1 MKWTTGRK
9 ERSPKEILGRM
20 KTRTFRVGGYSVA
33 ATAIVA
39 AIAVF
44 ANVFC
49 PPNGPSLTPPPPS
62 SIPCLSRQR

>member
-33 ATAIVA
+33 ATIIVA

-44 ANVFC
+44 ANVFIRGDFILNEE
-49 PPNGPSLTPPPPS
+49 PQHFSVFH
-62 SIPCLSRQR
+62 